1 MREIFI
7 PATKKQFGESVDQKI
22 IYLSNSLS
30 GYKQILDKLVFNPL
44 LKNIN
49 IYDNGLSINI
59 TDYLDMPLHFWQ
71 IVLKELF
78 HKLGKSMPS
87 IKAITQFRDR
97 LNSLK
102 LGKVCLKKHIDA
114 TILKDGSKI
123 LLDICMI

>member
-1 MREIFI
+1 MEVEKHFIIEYAHNNSIPYLKNTTPTWSNRGKMREIFI

-22 IYLSNSLS
+22 IYLSNSLL

-78 HKLGKSMPS
+78 HKL
-87 IKAITQFRDR
+87 R
-97 LNSLK
+97 
-102 LGKVCLKKHIDA
+102 
-114 TILKDGSKI
+114 
-123 LLDICMI
+123 